1 MIWKRIEPGKYEGS
15 VAKAGKAPTVVTIE
29 KVIFERPGRGKALY
43 STVFEE
49 AWKWHLLDENEDPV
63 EFGDEPT
70 LKQAKQEAET
80 AYRAAEELLKWPSLN
95 TIG

>member
-1 MIWKRIEPGKYEGS
+1 MIWKRREPGKYEGS
-15 VAKAGKAPTVVTIE
+15 VAKAGKVPTVVTIE

-49 AWKWHLLDENEDPV
+49 AWKWYLLDENGDPV

-70 LKQAKQEAET
+70 LKQAKLEAE
-80 AYRAAEELLKWPSLN
+80 ASYRAAEELLQ
-95 TIG
+95 